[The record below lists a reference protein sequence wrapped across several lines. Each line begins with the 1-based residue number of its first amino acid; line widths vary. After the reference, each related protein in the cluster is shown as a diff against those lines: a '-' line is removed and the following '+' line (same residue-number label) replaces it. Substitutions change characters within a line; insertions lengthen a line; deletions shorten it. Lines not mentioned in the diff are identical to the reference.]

1 MQDPQRPHTGEFG
14 VDRVKCG
21 FRKKKPATPPGTAS
35 SVSPQVGRLPHW
47 EKLLRTQE
55 VFARPTTPPC
65 WHLEMAG
72 GEKEPP
78 GPDGDLR
85 IPRVLIKSTHVISIF
100 FMYSFIIYL
109 VEG

>member
-1 MQDPQRPHTGEFG
+1 M
-14 VDRVKCG
+14 DRVKCG